1 MISIIYAYRNR
12 EVSRIKASLDSL
24 QIQNLP
30 FFKVIFVDYGSEE
43 NLASEIQNVVE
54 SYSFASYYYIHAKS
68 LLWNKSKALNYGI
81 KMANTPYVFVADVDL
96 IFSPKTIDLFQSIA
110 KPNAVY
116 LFKLGYLDQKGSEQ
130 IKRSY
135 HFDSLAP
142 KHFGTVNGMILSTKE
157 AFEKVHGYD
166 TFFHFY
172 GSEDVDLYQ
181 RMANFGY
188 EINNREEPFFYH
200 NWHTIYNTYNDK
212 KMSLTPLLYNIKRIN
227 EQHYLHHKNNGIII
241 PNKQIDF
248 GTVVTQEDQ
257 DVLLNPTRTVQLE
270 NIHAHVH
277 HFLYEQLPNY
287 KNEVI
292 CIVVQE
298 AVCFKS
304 IKHVLKKTLRKQSQP
319 FMSMKAVNDVIL
331 AKILY
336 EYKDANYAYRIA
348 DDLKKITFTIK
359 L

>member
-1 MISIIYAYRNR
+1 MVSIIYAYRNR

-43 NLASEIQNVVE
+43 NLASEIQKVVE
-54 SYSFASYYYIHAKS
+54 SYSFASYYYIHASS

-81 KMANTPYVFVADVDL
+81 KMAITPYIFIADVDL
-96 IFSPKTIDLFQSIA
+96 IFSPKTIDLFQRIA
-110 KPNAVY
+110 NLNTVH
-116 LFKLGYLDQKGSEQ
+116 LFKLGYLDQKVSEQ
-130 IKRSY
+130 IKESY
-135 HFDSLAP
+135 HFDSLTP
-142 KHFGTVNGMILSTKE
+142 KHFGTVNGMILASKE

-181 RMANFGY
+181 RMANYGY
-188 EINNREEPFFYH
+188 EIRNREESFFYH
-200 NWHTIYNTYNDK
+200 NWHTIYNTYNDE
-212 KMSLTPLLYNIKRIN
+212 KMSLTPRLYNVKRIN
-227 EQHYLHHKNNGIII
+227 EQHYLSHKNSNCIL
-241 PNKQIDF
+241 PNNQNEF
-248 GTVVTQEDQ
+248 GTVIAKVEQ
-257 DVLLNPTRTVQLE
+257 DVLLYPTQTIVLE

-277 HFLYEQLPNY
+277 HFFYGQLPDY

-298 AVCFKS
+298 AVYYKS
-304 IKHVLKKTLRKQSQP
+304 IKHVLKKILRKQSQP
-319 FMSMKAVNDVIL
+319 FMSMKAANDVIL
-331 AKILY
+331 TKILY
-336 EYKDANYAYRIA
+336 EYKDANYAYQIA
-348 DDLKKITFTIK
+348 NDLKKITFTIQ